1 MIEYIITTT
10 TTTAPTPIQ
19 STTSFYQHGLSIAI

>member
-1 MIEYIITTT
+1 MIEYIITT

-19 STTSFYQHGLSIAI
+19 STISFYQHGLSIAI

>member
-10 TTTAPTPIQ
+10 TPTPIQ